1 MQDSLRPREG
11 RTVIR
16 IGVLT
21 PHMAVGPEK
30 EFPAMAPG
38 RLVTCVSRVAA
49 DGPGSGPPTSAR
61 GLRALTLAPVLDA
74 AAKSL
79 ATGSL
84 DAVGYASTTS
94 AYAIGSTAEAAL
106 LSRLSALLSVPV
118 ATTGESAVRALHALG
133 VERVAL
139 IGAPWFEAEL
149 NELGAA
155 YFVGRGFDVVSSA
168 SAGLQQD
175 PDRIDPAAVSHWTSR
190 NVPDEAQAVFIGG
203 NGFRAAGAVERLER
217 ALGRPVLT
225 SNQVLLWSI
234 LGQVG
239 ATFTVTG
246 YGRLFDHRPRG
257 EA

>member
-1 MQDSLRPREG
+1 
-11 RTVIR
+11 
-16 IGVLT
+16 
-21 PHMAVGPEK
+21 MAVGPEK

-38 RLVTCVSRVAA
+38 RLVTCVSRLAA
-49 DGPGSGPPTSAR
+49 DGPGSGPPTTAR

-74 AAKSL
+74 AATSL
-79 ATGSL
+79 ATSSL

-94 AYAIGSTAEAAL
+94 GYAIGFEAEAAL
-106 LSRLSALLSVPV
+106 VARLSALLSAPV
-118 ATTGESAVRALHALG
+118 AATCDSAVRALHALR

-155 YFVGRGFDVVSSA
+155 YFRDQGFDVVSSA
-168 SAGLQQD
+168 SAGLPLN
-175 PDRIDPAAVSHWTSR
+175 PDRIEPAAVYDWTSR
-190 NVPDEAQAVFIGG
+190 HVPDEAEAVFIGG
-203 NGFRAAGAVERLER
+203 NGFRAAAAVERLER

-225 SNQVLLWSI
+225 SNQVLLWNI

-239 ATFTVTG
+239 AALTVTG

-257 EA
+257 EE